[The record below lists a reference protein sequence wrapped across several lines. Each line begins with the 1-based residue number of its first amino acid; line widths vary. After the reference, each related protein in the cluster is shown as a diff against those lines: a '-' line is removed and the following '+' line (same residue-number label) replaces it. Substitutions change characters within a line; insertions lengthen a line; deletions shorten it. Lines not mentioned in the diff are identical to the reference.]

1 VRELRRNSDMIEFLI
16 LYLQKS
22 FIYSYLLV
30 CILAC
35 FGRPKHLGPAQRAR
49 CDKRPE
55 VRPPFRRWSQQAR
68 TCSSPERRR
77 GVDARLARDHQ
88 PLCFTRREDRASHR
102 SG

>member
-1 VRELRRNSDMIEFLI
+1 MDVTPGVRNARFIGESEVLPSRLVRELRRNSDMIEFLI

-55 VRPPFRRWSQQAR
+55 VRRLPAELTRSPFRR
-68 TCSSPERRR
+68 
-77 GVDARLARDHQ
+77 
-88 PLCFTRREDRASHR
+88 
-102 SG
+102 